1 MQFFFCLASLT
12 PEAIDP
18 GGHRRAPLQ
27 CLAAR
32 AGALGNSAMRLPMQG
47 PLVALTLALALGLHM
62 SDSVFHAL
70 GGSTSA
76 LPLSNAVLRGSTIA
90 RSCPGARKGSA

>member
-1 MQFFFCLASLT
+1 MLLYFLFCLSKGGDQ
-12 PEAIDP
+12 EAE
-18 GGHRRAPLQ
+18 RTRLLWW
-27 CLAAR
+27 LAAR

-76 LPLSNAVLRGSTIA
+76 LPLSNAVLRGSTNS